1 MKIIVLVMTLMMLS
15 STAFGSC
22 YTNQYGRV
30 VCSNGEN
37 AGGYNQRTGTAWKS
51 EKNQNG
57 VATTQTSKGG
67 TAKTKNGRGVYESA
81 NGKKCYKTANRHGCN

>member
-1 MKIIVLVMTLMMLS
+1 MKIIVFVMTLMMLS

-67 TAKTKNGRGVYESA
+67 TAKTKNGRGVYEGP
-81 NGKKCYKTANRHGCN
+81 NGKKCYKTANSHACN

>member
-1 MKIIVLVMTLMMLS
+1 MKIIVFVMTLMMLS

-22 YTNQYGRV
+22 YTNQYGRR

-37 AGGYNQRTGTAWKS
+37 AGGYNRRTGTAWKS
-51 EKNQNG
+51 EKNQYG
-57 VATTQTSKGG
+57 IATTQTSKGG
-67 TAKTKNGRGVYESA
+67 TVKTKNGRGVYEGA

>member
-1 MKIIVLVMTLMMLS
+1 MKIIVFVMTLMMLS

-22 YTNQYGRV
+22 YTNQYGRR
-30 VCSNGEN
+30 VCTNGEN
-37 AGGYNQRTGTAWKS
+37 AGGYNRRTGTAWKS
-51 EKNQNG
+51 EKNQYG

-67 TAKTKNGRGVYESA
+67 TATTKNGKGFYESP